1 MRHEQRYKIH
11 KIQAGVSYFDNTFAS
26 HIENWWPQL
35 QRHFFQIWFFF
46 HKNGFKK
53 ILDIDHFVEKK
64 ILYHLRC
71 FAPLTIEEMA
81 KYAKNWKSRILGS
94 ELKTWKNEV
103 PAIFLYINQNELI
116 FGFS

>member
-1 MRHEQRYKIH
+1 MSSATKYIKFRLESLTLIIHSRATLKIDDRNCNVIFF
-11 KIQAGVSYFDNTFAS
+11 KFDFS
-26 HIENWWPQL
+26 
-35 QRHFFQIWFFF
+35 F

-81 KYAKNWKSRILGS
+81 KYAKN
-94 ELKTWKNEV
+94 
-103 PAIFLYINQNELI
+103 
-116 FGFS
+116 